1 MLLYLD
7 KNKEKMRLSLDSAQ
21 FVYECSLCNLPNF
34 SKNSLIFRFP
44 LHISRI
50 FRVFSFDVVLFFDF
64 CAKKSLRIT
73 HLDTETLVLERF
85 GNLPSGKLPIKKD
98 WNYLSNPALMPRQF
112 PLGRRKYTQR
122 QHKSKR
128 QPKQSCDTSTAS
140 NRLPAHP
147 SVPMPACPDVLFC
160 CACS

>member
-7 KNKEKMRLSLDSAQ
+7 KNKEKTRLSLDFAQ
-21 FVYECSLCNLPNF
+21 FVYECFLCNLPNF
-34 SKNSLIFRFP
+34 SKNSLIFRFS
-44 LHISRI
+44 LHVSRI
-50 FRVFSFDVVLFFDF
+50 FCGFSFDVVLFFDF

-73 HLDTETLVLERF
+73 HSDTETFVLERF

-98 WNYLSNPALMPRQF
+98 WNYLSNSALMPRQF
-112 PLGRRKYTQR
+112 PLGRRRCTQR
-122 QHKSKR
+122 QHKSIQQSR
-128 QPKQSCDTSTAS
+128 QSCDTSTVS

-147 SVPMPACPDVLFC
+147 SVPMPACPDVIFC

>member
-1 MLLYLD
+1 MLLYLGRIC
-7 KNKEKMRLSLDSAQ
+7 ETMTLSLDFAQ

-64 CAKKSLRIT
+64 CVKKSLRIT
-73 HLDTETLVLERF
+73 HLDTETLILERV
-85 GNLPSGKLPIKKD
+85 GNLPSGKLPIKRIGII
-98 WNYLSNPALMPRQF
+98 LVNPALMPRQF